1 MKNNTQVLDKLIKI
15 IRERKINKSENSYT
29 YSLFKKGKEKIAN
42 KVGEEAIE
50 TITAFLV
57 QSDQDLA
64 EESAD
69 LIFHLFVLLE
79 HAGVSPDEIWDVL
92 EKRLEKSSR

>member
-1 MKNNTQVLDKLIKI
+1 MKNKTQVLDKLIKI
-15 IRERKINKSENSYT
+15 IRERKINKSEDSYT
-29 YSLFKKGKEKIAN
+29 YSLFKRGKEKIAN

-69 LIFHLFVLLE
+69 LIFH
-79 HAGVSPDEIWDVL
+79 
-92 EKRLEKSSR
+92 